1 MSSEEAISNFRKRR
15 GTARGSL
22 TRLFDKVKDIE
33 EDSGREDAAARAK
46 LLLDSL
52 DRVDADYRSV
62 HFKLIDLIPEED
74 ASTLGKEQDHI
85 DKFDDDVALIRLR
98 LQPLIAA
105 APKLDSTAARKT
117 LLRKLSHLEKS
128 LCATSDDLRSAS
140 DESDHSRIELH
151 CEKLVDVKRTLAAI
165 HDDFLA
171 ADLDDS
177 DNLFIQHSKLES
189 LQFDCAHKAKK
200 LLGSSASNIPASTSF
215 TGKGMK
221 LPKLDVPTFNGDILN
236 WSQFWEQFFVSVHD
250 HSDLSDAEK
259 LVYLQ
264 QAIKNSSAKNTIE
277 GLSHTADNYNE
288 AVSCLKMRYDRPR
301 LIYRR

>member
-1 MSSEEAISNFRKRR
+1 M
-15 GTARGSL
+15 
-22 TRLFDKVKDIE
+22 
-33 EDSGREDAAARAK
+33 
-46 LLLDSL
+46 
-52 DRVDADYRSV
+52 DADCRSV
-62 HFKLIDLIPEED
+62 HFKLIDLIP

-165 HDDFLA
+165 HDDLLA

-177 DNLFIQHSKLES
+177 DNLFIQHSKLLGHSIRQLLMFQPQLLS
-189 LQFDCAHKAKK
+189 LDNGI
-200 LLGSSASNIPASTSF
+200 LGTVFRICP
-215 TGKGMK
+215 
-221 LPKLDVPTFNGDILN
+221 
-236 WSQFWEQFFVSVHD
+236 
-250 HSDLSDAEK
+250 
-259 LVYLQ
+259 
-264 QAIKNSSAKNTIE
+264 
-277 GLSHTADNYNE
+277 
-288 AVSCLKMRYDRPR
+288 
-301 LIYRR
+301 